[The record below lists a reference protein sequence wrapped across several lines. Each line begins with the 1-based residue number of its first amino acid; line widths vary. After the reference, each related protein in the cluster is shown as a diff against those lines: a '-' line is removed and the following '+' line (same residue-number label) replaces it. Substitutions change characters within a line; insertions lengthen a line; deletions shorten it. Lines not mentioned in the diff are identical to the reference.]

1 MPSAVAKHPPT
12 RPQELLTELSNA
24 AAFGSRTPLGQP
36 LPCPPR
42 NLPHITADVLSSF
55 VASQYVPSRMVL
67 AAAGYDHDALV
78 SLAETHFGSLPA
90 GAPQSASPVA
100 YVGGE
105 IRESSPDG
113 DEMTHFALSFKVRR
127 GSGHPRTGPRSRAG
141 GACCCAG
148 APSPHSL
155 APPTPS
161 ATGLHPL
168 ALTATE
174 IVSPKPT
181 TTALAHKHHRHRY
194 WLAPRYSRRY
204 RHRLEPV
211 PRPHWRAAPRP
222 PPPLACPF
230 P

>member
-1 MPSAVAKHPPT
+1 
-12 RPQELLTELSNA
+12 
-24 AAFGSRTPLGQP
+24 
-36 LPCPPR
+36 
-42 NLPHITADVLSSF
+42 
-55 VASQYVPSRMVL
+55 MVL

-90 GAPQSASPVA
+90 GAPQSASAVA

-141 GACCCAG
+141 GACT
-148 APSPHSL
+148 PHPRCHWL
-155 APPTPS
+155 APP
-161 ATGLHPL
+161 
-168 ALTATE
+168 ALTASE

-181 TTALAHKHHRHRY
+181 TTALAHKHHRHRH

-211 PRPHWRAAPRP
+211 PRPHWRAAPRRP
-222 PPPLACPF
+222 PHLPAPF
-230 P
+230 LRAPAGRTLT